1 MVLHNPFSPAAAYD
15 GAHHVSRQTTVS
27 GMSPF
32 WSVDC
37 SAVQLPVKTWSV
49 ALSFY
54 LSSSGTVSASE
65 KSYFELPGLG
75 STKEVSIGATIA
87 QQLRGFMS
95 VHHRSIGAIFM
106 MLLSVG
112 AMAQAPVQVET
123 VSNRDIVRQINVTG
137 TVTSPRTAVLST
149 AVAGLIAE
157 LDIDEGH
164 RVETGEALLRLDAE
178 LAQLSLERAFAEV
191 RQRET
196 AVADARRRFT
206 ESEEVGTER
215 GIARTQIES
224 LRAEVSNDEAALVA
238 SEAAAREQ
246 QAIVER
252 HTLKAPFAGVIS
264 ERHTE
269 LGEWV
274 NPGDG
279 LLELVAT
286 DNLRFDF
293 RVGQDYFVALSP
305 DTAVE
310 ITLDAFQIRTI
321 SGHIDTIVPVK
332 DPSART
338 FLIRVLANTADADES
353 LKITPGM
360 SARGKLNID
369 VGRSGVTVSRDAILR
384 FPDGRVT
391 VWVVETE
398 ADSKVVREQVVSA
411 GFEFD
416 GVVEI
421 VDGLSDGDVVVVR
434 GNETLQEGQT
444 VSVLE
449 RSR

>member
-1 MVLHNPFSPAAAYD
+1 MSFHHRAAA
-15 GAHHVSRQTTVS
+15 
-27 GMSPF
+27 
-32 WSVDC
+32 
-37 SAVQLPVKTWSV
+37 
-49 ALSFY
+49 ALF
-54 LSSSGTVSASE
+54 L
-65 KSYFELPGLG
+65 
-75 STKEVSIGATIA
+75 
-87 QQLRGFMS
+87 
-95 VHHRSIGAIFM
+95 
-106 MLLSVG
+106 MLLSVV
-112 AMAQAPVQVET
+112 ATAEVPVQVET
-123 VSNRDIVRQINVTG
+123 VSNRAIVRQINVTG

-149 AVAGLIAE
+149 AVAGLVAE
-157 LDIDEGH
+157 LTIDEGH
-164 RVETGEALLRLDAE
+164 RVEIGEALLKLDAE
-178 LAQLSLERAFAEV
+178 LAQLAFERALAEV

-196 AVADARRRFT
+196 AVMDARRRFA
-206 ESEEVGTER
+206 EAEEVGTQR

-224 LRAEVSNDEAALVA
+224 LRAEVSSDEAELSA
-238 SEAAAREQ
+238 SQAAAREQ

-252 HTLKAPFAGVIS
+252 HTLKAPFTGVIS
-264 ERHTE
+264 ERYAE

-293 RVGQDYFVALSP
+293 RVGQDNFVALSP

-310 ITLDAFQIRTI
+310 IRLDALPERAV

-338 FLIRVLANTADADES
+338 FLLRVLADATNADGP
-353 LKITPGM
+353 LRITPGM

-369 VGRSGVTVSRDAILR
+369 VGRSGIAVSRDAILR

-391 VWVVETE
+391 VWVVDTS
-398 ADSKVVREQVVSA
+398 AGVSVVREQLVTT

-421 VDGLSDGDVVVVR
+421 VGGLSDGDVVVVR
-434 GNETLQEGQT
+434 GNETLQENQT
-444 VSVLE
+444 VSILDG
-449 RSR
+449 SR

>member
-1 MVLHNPFSPAAAYD
+1 MSFHHLTAAALFL
-15 GAHHVSRQTTVS
+15 
-27 GMSPF
+27 MLF
-32 WSVDC
+32 SV
-37 SAVQLPVKTWSV
+37 V
-49 ALSFY
+49 A
-54 LSSSGTVSASE
+54 A
-65 KSYFELPGLG
+65 
-75 STKEVSIGATIA
+75 
-87 QQLRGFMS
+87 
-95 VHHRSIGAIFM
+95 
-106 MLLSVG
+106 
-112 AMAQAPVQVET
+112 AQAPVQVET
-123 VSNRDIVRQINVTG
+123 VSDRPIVRQINVTG

-149 AVAGLIAE
+149 AVAGIVAE
-157 LDIDEGH
+157 LTIDEGH

-178 LAQLSLERAFAEV
+178 LAQLALERALAEV
-191 RQRET
+191 RQRES
-196 AVADARRRFT
+196 AVADARRRFD
-206 ESEEVGTER
+206 EAEEVGTQR

-224 LRAEVSNDEAALVA
+224 LRAEVSSDEAALVA
-238 SEAAAREQ
+238 SKAAAREQ

-274 NPGDG
+274 NPGDR

-293 RVGQDYFVALSP
+293 RVGQDSFVALSP
-305 DTAVE
+305 DTPVE
-310 ITLDAFQIRTI
+310 ITLDALPDQSV
-321 SGHIDTIVPVK
+321 SGHIETIVPVK

-338 FLIRVLANTADADES
+338 FLVRILADNTEADGP
-353 LKITPGM
+353 LGITPGM

-369 VGRSGVTVSRDAILR
+369 VGRSGVAVSRDALLR

-391 VWVVETE
+391 AWVVDTG
-398 ADSKVVREQVVSA
+398 SGLPVVRERVVST

-421 VDGLSDGDVVVVR
+421 VKGLSDGDVVVVR

-444 VSVLE
+444 VSILDG
-449 RSR
+449 SR

>member
-1 MVLHNPFSPAAAYD
+1 MRGTQEMNMVVNIVCH
-15 GAHHVSRQTTVS
+15 
-27 GMSPF
+27 
-32 WSVDC
+32 
-37 SAVQLPVKTWSV
+37 
-49 ALSFY
+49 
-54 LSSSGTVSASE
+54 
-65 KSYFELPGLG
+65 
-75 STKEVSIGATIA
+75 
-87 QQLRGFMS
+87 LRGFMS
-95 VHHRSIGAIFM
+95 VHHRAVAALFL
-106 MLLSVG
+106 MLLSVV
-112 AMAQAPVQVET
+112 AAAQVPVQVEA
-123 VSNRDIVRQINVTG
+123 VSNRSIVRQINVTG

-149 AVAGLIAE
+149 AVAGLVAE
-157 LDIDEGH
+157 LTIDEGH
-164 RVETGEALLRLDAE
+164 RVKTGEALLKLDAE
-178 LAQLSLERAFAEV
+178 LAQLALERALAEV

-196 AVADARRRFT
+196 AVADAKRRFT
-206 ESEEVGTER
+206 EAEEVGTQR

-224 LRAEVSNDEAALVA
+224 LRAEVSSDEAALVA
-238 SEAAAREQ
+238 SQAAAREQ

-264 ERHTE
+264 ERHAE

-293 RVGQDYFVALSP
+293 RVGQDNFVALSP
-305 DTAVE
+305 DTPVE
-310 ITLDAFQIRTI
+310 ITLDALPERSV

-338 FLIRVLANTADADES
+338 FLVRVLADTTDADVP
-353 LKITPGM
+353 LRITPGM

-369 VGRSGVTVSRDAILR
+369 VGRSGVAVSRDAILR

-391 VWVVETE
+391 VWVVDTE
-398 ADSKVVREQVVSA
+398 ADLHVVREQVVST

-421 VDGLSDGDVVVVR
+421 VNGLSDGDVVVVR

-444 VSVLE
+444 VSILD
-449 RSR
+449 RNR

>member
-1 MVLHNPFSPAAAYD
+1 MSVTHNCLHIAGFPEMMVDASRSSHPAFSAN
-15 GAHHVSRQTTVS
+15 
-27 GMSPF
+27 
-32 WSVDC
+32 SVC
-37 SAVQLPVKTWSV
+37 H
-49 ALSFY
+49 
-54 LSSSGTVSASE
+54 
-65 KSYFELPGLG
+65 
-75 STKEVSIGATIA
+75 
-87 QQLRGFMS
+87 LRGFMS
-95 VHHRSIGAIFM
+95 VFIRAAAALTLL
-106 MLLSVG
+106 LLSAG
-112 AMAQAPVQVET
+112 AAAQVPVQVEP

-149 AVAGLIAE
+149 AVAGLVAE
-157 LDIDEGH
+157 LTIDEGR
-164 RVETGEALLRLDAE
+164 RVETGEALLQLDAE
-178 LAQLSLERAFAEV
+178 LAQLALERARAEV

-196 AVADARRRFT
+196 AVADAQRRF
-206 ESEEVGTER
+206 SEAEKVGTQR

-224 LRAEVSNDEAALVA
+224 LRAEVSSDEAALVA
-238 SEAAAREQ
+238 AQAAAREQ

-274 NPGDG
+274 NPGDA

-293 RVGQDYFVALSP
+293 RVGQDNFAALSP
-305 DTAVE
+305 NTPVE
-310 ITLDAFQIRTI
+310 ISLDALQERTLAA
-321 SGHIDTIVPVK
+321 HIDSIVPVK

-338 FLIRVLANTADADES
+338 FLVRVLADTADADAP
-353 LKITPGM
+353 LPITPGM

-369 VGRSGVTVSRDAILR
+369 VGRSGIAVSRDAILR

-391 VWVVETE
+391 VWLVDSAPELPVVH
-398 ADSKVVREQVVSA
+398 EQVVST

-421 VDGLSDGDVVVVR
+421 LSGLADGDVVVVR

-444 VSVLE
+444 VTILE
-449 RSR
+449 QDR

>member
-1 MVLHNPFSPAAAYD
+1 
-15 GAHHVSRQTTVS
+15 
-27 GMSPF
+27 
-32 WSVDC
+32 
-37 SAVQLPVKTWSV
+37 
-49 ALSFY
+49 
-54 LSSSGTVSASE
+54 
-65 KSYFELPGLG
+65 
-75 STKEVSIGATIA
+75 
-87 QQLRGFMS
+87 MS
-95 VHHRSIGAIFM
+95 VHHRAAAALS
-106 MLLSVG
+106 LLLLPVV
-112 AMAQAPVQVET
+112 AAAQVPVQVEA
-123 VSNRDIVRQINVTG
+123 VSNRAIVRQINVTG

-149 AVAGLIAE
+149 AVAGLVAE
-157 LDIDEGH
+157 LTIDEGH
-164 RVETGEALLRLDAE
+164 HVKTGDALLKLDAE
-178 LAQLSLERAFAEV
+178 LAQLALERALAEV
-191 RQRET
+191 RQHKT
-196 AVADARRRFT
+196 AVADARRRFA
-206 ESEEVGTER
+206 EAEEVGTER

-224 LRAEVSNDEAALVA
+224 LRAEVSSDEAALVA
-238 SEAAAREQ
+238 SQAAAREQ

-286 DNLRFDF
+286 DNLRLDF
-293 RVGQDYFVALSP
+293 RVGQDNFVALTP
-305 DTAVE
+305 KTPVE
-310 ITLDAFQIRTI
+310 ITLDALPERPV

-338 FLIRVLANTADADES
+338 FLVRVLADTTDADGA
-353 LKITPGM
+353 LRITPGM

-369 VGRSGVTVSRDAILR
+369 VGRSGVAVSRDAILR

-391 VWVVETE
+391 VWIVDT
-398 ADSKVVREQVVSA
+398 DTGQRVVREQSVST

-421 VDGLSDGDVVVVR
+421 VNGLSDGDVVVVR

-444 VSVLE
+444 VSVQNGN
-449 RSR
+449 R